1 MGVPGRSK
9 TGKGSSASTAGNRTT
24 GGGKAGA
31 QEAEARKAGTQKAA
45 ARKAPRRRAAIRK
58 PTARPAGRL
67 AKIDSVGI
75 ARLVGVARSTVSKA
89 LNGYPYVA
97 AETRERIL
105 QAVRAYEY
113 YPNYSAQVLAGKRP
127 NTLGLFFFNPGHF
140 SEDVLADFMIS
151 SVIENAAAVGY
162 RTLAYVIR
170 NPADRAARESLKEA
184 FYQRRIAA
192 GVFIGVRNREPLI
205 DQLVADGHIVGV
217 LDQRPPVRAE
227 PNRVVTN
234 FNDAETAR
242 AVIDYLVVQGHR
254 QIGVIHGDRARN
266 AGAMKYRG
274 FVAGL
279 RAHGLPIRDA
289 WMMDGDFQTEGGYL
303 AMRRLLSEE
312 KQLPTAIAAVNDN
325 TAFGAM
331 RAIAERGLHIPDD
344 ISIVGIDGHPFCP
357 YARPPL
363 TTFEYDIQAMM
374 RGLISA
380 VIGVVT
386 GEPDGVAL
394 RQVHVSRLVERQ
406 SCRRIDPS

>member
-1 MGVPGRSK
+1 MGDPGRSK
-9 TGKGSSASTAGNRTT
+9 AGKRSSASAAGSRTT
-24 GGGKAGA
+24 GGRKAGA
-31 QEAEARKAGTQKAA
+31 RRVRRKAA
-45 ARKAPRRRAAIRK
+45 
-58 PTARPAGRL
+58 ARPAGRL
-67 AKIDSVGI
+67 GKIDSVGI

-113 YPNYSAQVLAGKRP
+113 YPNYSAQVLAGKQP

-151 SVIENAAAVGY
+151 SVIENAAALGH

-184 FYQRRIAA
+184 FYQRRIGA
-192 GVFIGVRNREPLI
+192 GVFIGARNREPLI
-205 DQLVADGHIVGV
+205 EQLVADGHVVGV
-217 LDQRPPVRAE
+217 LDQRPPARSE

-234 FNDAETAR
+234 FDDVETAR
-242 AVIDYLVVQGHR
+242 AVIDYLVSQGHR
-254 QIGVIHGDRARN
+254 RIGIIHGDRKRN

-274 FVAGL
+274 FLAGM
-279 RAHGLPIRDA
+279 RAHGLQIRDA

-303 AMRRLLSEE
+303 AMRRLLAEQAE
-312 KQLPTAIAAVNDN
+312 LPTAIAAVNDN

-344 ISIVGIDGHPFCP
+344 VSIVGIDGHPFCA

-374 RGLISA
+374 RGLIAS

-386 GEPDGVAL
+386 GQPDGVAL
-394 RQVHVSRLVERQ
+394 RQVHTSRLVERQ